1 MVNHGVSEHPMTYKV
16 AVENGGDGY
25 TATVLGWPSCVA
37 KAPTREQAL
46 VRLREDLSRR
56 LAEVE
61 IVSLDV
67 EAEERTHP
75 MLKFAGVFK
84 DDPLF
89 DEVAAEIEAYRREI
103 DADNGA
109 A

>member
-1 MVNHGVSEHPMTYKV
+1 MTYQV
-16 AVENGGDGY
+16 AVENGQDGY
-25 TATVLGWPSCVA
+25 EATVLGWPSCHA

-46 VRLREDLSRR
+46 ARLQENLCKR

-67 EAEERTHP
+67 DVEQRTHP

-84 DDPLF
+84 DAPCLT
-89 DEVAAEIEAYRREI
+89 R
-103 DADNGA
+103 
-109 A
+109 